1 MHIKHEQMKKLT
13 GKESGGSAETQI
25 LVVEDNMYSAYAL
38 ITIFDQYQIA
48 YTLVSTG
55 KEAVDKVQ
63 LRMAQDQMPY
73 KLILMDLFLP
83 QMNGLEA
90 SDKIMQFTRLN
101 NIEQPYIALITA
113 NPGSKIKKQAKQ
125 INIKNVL
132 KKPIFKLGVQR
143 LLIDAK
149 LIHED

>member
-1 MHIKHEQMKKLT
+1 
-13 GKESGGSAETQI
+13 
-25 LVVEDNMYSAYAL
+25 
-38 ITIFDQYQIA
+38 
-48 YTLVSTG
+48 
-55 KEAVDKVQ
+55 
-63 LRMAQDQMPY
+63 
-73 KLILMDLFLP
+73 
-83 QMNGLEA
+83 MNGLEA